1 MHSEIVIL
9 FRQHCGPIVTISQSD
24 GAGPKK
30 PRTYFEPRFR
40 PKSVSHIRSEIC
52 EAFDRPSG
60 W

>member
-1 MHSEIVIL
+1 MHSL